1 MGVMTHFLVRIRSL
15 STLKAGRD
23 ELKSTRGC
31 TADSL
36 TMRLDRSRERSIL
49 AQRAKDAQFVQDGMM
64 TRFSRR
70 INFDSLML
78 LAATPVLVIVVL
90 TGYLVGWCIAGE

>member
-1 MGVMTHFLVRIRSL
+1 
-15 STLKAGRD
+15 
-23 ELKSTRGC
+23 
-31 TADSL
+31 
-36 TMRLDRSRERSIL
+36 
-49 AQRAKDAQFVQDGMM
+49 M

-78 LAATPVLVIVVL
+78 LAAAPMVVIIVL

>member
-31 TADSL
+31 TTDSL
-36 TMRLDRSRERSIL
+36 AMRLDRSREKSIL
-49 AQRAKDAQFVQDGMM
+49 AQRASDTQFVQDGMM

-78 LAATPVLVIVVL
+78 LAMAPVIVIIVL
-90 TGYLVGWCIAGE
+90 TGYLIGQCVA

>member
-1 MGVMTHFLVRIRSL
+1 
-15 STLKAGRD
+15 
-23 ELKSTRGC
+23 
-31 TADSL
+31 
-36 TMRLDRSRERSIL
+36 MRLDRSRERSIL
-49 AQRAKDAQFVQDGMM
+49 AQRANDAQFVQDGMM

-78 LAATPVLVIVVL
+78 LAVAPMVVIIVL